1 MKYKVIYVL
10 RKLLGLETYLFLF
23 AILTIKRL
31 KRYPFGDEFL
41 HFISLIPNDGVVLD
55 IGANIGLNTTPI
67 AQLRPEVTVYCFEPI
82 AHNIFTLE
90 RVIRY
95 FKLTNT
101 KVFKIALGDTNGELK
116 MIVPIVSNVLMTGL
130 SHNYEEG
137 SETGDTK
144 GEIITTIVR
153 RLDDIPEIKNAEKIT
168 AIKIDVE
175 NFEYYVLKGGQ
186 ALITKHM
193 PIIYSEL
200 WNNEVRTMTM
210 DYLTS
215 KGYRVKIFDGSKLI
229 DFTDEDSFV
238 NFFFIPSGLN
248 IPD

>member
-10 RKLLGLETYLFLF
+10 RRLFGLKTYLFLF

-31 KRYPFGDEFL
+31 KRYPFGDEFM
-41 HFISLIPNDGVVLD
+41 HFISLIPNEGVVLD

-67 AQLRPEVTVYCFEPI
+67 AQLRPGVTVFCFEPI
-82 AHNIFTLE
+82 PLNISTLE

-101 KVFKIALGDTNGELK
+101 KVFKIALGDTNGEIK

-130 SHNYEEG
+130 SHNYQEE
-137 SETGDTK
+137 SITEETE
-144 GEIITTIVR
+144 GEIITAIVK
-153 RLDDIPEIKNAEKIT
+153 RLDDIPEIKNTEKVT

-186 ALITKHM
+186 ALINKHM

-215 KGYRVKIFDGSKLI
+215 KGYVVKIFDGVKLI

-238 NFFFIPSGLN
+238 NFFFIPSGVK
-248 IPD
+248 IPA